1 MTTPRQLVGGSLIAL
16 IITGLV
22 CAPKAHADEDTYIW
36 NLENDGST
44 YFYGNRAAMIDLGYR
59 ICYDL
64 RVGNTIAQETDVV
77 LINPAFDFNYPAAR
91 TIVLHA
97 EENLC

>member
-1 MTTPRQLVGGSLIAL
+1 
-16 IITGLV
+16 
-22 CAPKAHADEDTYIW
+22 
-36 NLENDGST
+36 
-44 YFYGNRAAMIDLGYR
+44 
-59 ICYDL
+59 
-64 RVGNTIAQETDVV
+64 V